1 MIFRDWIK
9 DQTRAN
15 GRVGE
20 LARCISV
27 ISLPDSDRKALRKF
41 LEERGYDVDVLKA
54 FDVSYR
60 SFKEST

>member
-9 DQTRAN
+9 DQTKAN

-20 LARCISV
+20 LARNISS

-41 LEERGYDVDVLKA
+41 LEERGHDSALLKA